1 MYAAISNPSPRF
13 LIIPSTPVSR
23 KVHVAIKSSLL
34 GVGGILMGMVAEVC
48 DAVWIWLMA
57 RYDDHA
63 DHWIELILNILAC
76 REGKRKRERKSTIG
90 H

>member
-1 MYAAISNPSPRF
+1 
-13 LIIPSTPVSR
+13 
-23 KVHVAIKSSLL
+23 
-34 GVGGILMGMVAEVC
+34 MGMVAEVC